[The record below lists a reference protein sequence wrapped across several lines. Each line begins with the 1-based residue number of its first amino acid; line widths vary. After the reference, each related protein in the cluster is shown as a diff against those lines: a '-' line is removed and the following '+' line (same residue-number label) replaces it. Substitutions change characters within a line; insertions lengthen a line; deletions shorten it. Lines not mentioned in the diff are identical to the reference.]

1 MSVNR
6 KKKKMNTR
14 TLHLEKGGH
23 TYLMKYAPGLEDE
36 VVEEL
41 MYLADD
47 CESDFDWL
55 DAAALSFQV
64 TQFAAEDC
72 LDPAEMD

>member
-1 MSVNR
+1 
-6 KKKKMNTR
+6 MNTR
-14 TLHLEKGGH
+14 MLHLEKAGH
-23 TYLMKYAPGLEDE
+23 TYLVKYAPGLEDE

-41 MYLADD
+41 MRLADD
-47 CESDFDWL
+47 RESDFDWM

-72 LDPAEMD
+72 CDEAQPDELALD

>member
-1 MSVNR
+1 
-6 KKKKMNTR
+6 MNTR
-14 TLHLEKGGH
+14 TLHLEKAGH
-23 TYLMKYAPGLEDE
+23 TYLIKYAPGLEDE

-41 MYLADD
+41 MHLADNP
-47 CESDFDWL
+47 ESDFDWM

-72 LDPAEMD
+72 FERVKSDKLALD

>member
-1 MSVNR
+1 
-6 KKKKMNTR
+6 MNTR
-14 TLHLEKGGH
+14 TLHLEKAGH
-23 TYLMKYAPGLEDE
+23 TYLVKYAPGLEDE

-47 CESDFDWL
+47 LESDFDWM

-64 TQFAAEDC
+64 AQFAAEDC
-72 LDPAEMD
+72 CEQVQSDRLALD